1 MVLLEIWR
9 EGGARGG
16 SMRSQ
21 KKKKQ
26 TEGRWKERGMYVGTC
41 LGSGQCVYL
50 GKWCSGSTSE

>member
-21 KKKKQ
+21 KKKNKQ
-26 TEGRWKERGMYVGTC
+26 KEDGRKGECMWERV
-41 LGSGQCVYL
+41 
-50 GKWCSGSTSE
+50 